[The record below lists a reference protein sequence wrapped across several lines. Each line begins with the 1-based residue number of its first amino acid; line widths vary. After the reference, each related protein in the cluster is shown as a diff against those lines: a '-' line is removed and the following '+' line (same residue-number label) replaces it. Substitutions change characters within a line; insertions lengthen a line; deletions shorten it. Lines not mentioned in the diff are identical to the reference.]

1 MRDQRAKDNWAL
13 LHALNLSFKYGVP
26 AAVVFNMVGAVG
38 GWSTGSWDFWLGYCV
53 KPGADR
59 ADRDWTC

>member
-38 GWSTGSWDFWLGYCV
+38 G
-53 KPGADR
+53 
-59 ADRDWTC
+59 